1 MRTIGLLG
9 GMSWE
14 STAVYYRRINEEV
27 RARLGGLHSAEVLMR
42 SVNFDG
48 IVALQRADEWEQAA
62 SVLSGL
68 ARDLERAGAACIV
81 ICTNTMH
88 KLAEAVQGAVSVP
101 LLHIADVTG
110 AAVKQAGCHRPLLLA
125 TRYTMEQDFYIGRL
139 REHFGLDPLV
149 PDADDR
155 TLVHQTIFDEL
166 CQGVV
171 QDGSRQQFK
180 EVIARGRA
188 RGADSVILGCTEIGL
203 LIGERDI
210 DLPVFD
216 STLIHADTAVS
227 FSLANDDSPRL
238 NAA

>member
-171 QDGSRQQFK
+171 QDGSRQRFK